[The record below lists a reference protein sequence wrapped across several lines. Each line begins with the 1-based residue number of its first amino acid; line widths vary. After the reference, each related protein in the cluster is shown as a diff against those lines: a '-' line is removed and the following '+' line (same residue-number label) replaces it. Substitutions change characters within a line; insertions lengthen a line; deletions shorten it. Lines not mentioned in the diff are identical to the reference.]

1 MINTGKE
8 SIFINSVPR
17 DILRREISN
26 CLLLCTMK
34 WKGRGNTA
42 PMDDIVQ
49 WYKKGMVEISF
60 YS

>member
-1 MINTGKE
+1 MINTGKG

-26 CLLLCTMK
+26 CLLHCTMK
-34 WKGRGNTA
+34 WKVRGNTA
-42 PMDDIVQ
+42 CMDDIFQ
-49 WYKKGMVEISF
+49 WYKKSSS